1 MTLHEYVILDG
12 GGGGSGTV
20 ICILTTIYM
29 HVSRFMCSVHT

>member
-1 MTLHEYVILDG
+1 MTNSMSMSYWMW
-12 GGGGSGTV
+12 GGSGTV